1 MSAPTCINT
10 DRFTSKDL
18 LVQIL
23 PCADVAQEHIQV
35 LSFHTDIASGTFKLR
50 VNGEETAAITYNA
63 TIATLLTSIN
73 TALDNLDVLAAG
85 EIVATGASDAAITLT
100 SNVEKYYV
108 IDVNGDALTGN
119 STDEP
124 NVTSVVSQQGTTL
137 YTLSSQISSF
147 GYEESVDTVE
157 VTAISEYEATEIP
170 VKSMMTW
177 NASVFE
183 ANEAWKHAVF
193 AGQSGIMYVYP
204 RGKVVGRPYFA
215 FRALIEKVGVE
226 FPDHDVVEAT
236 FDGQRQGAMIVPF
249 NSIYKG

>member
-18 LVQIL
+18 LVQIR
-23 PCADVAQEHIQV
+23 PCADVDQVHIEV
-35 LSFHTDIASGTFKLR
+35 LSFHADVAAGTFKLR
-50 VNGEETAAITYNA
+50 VNGELTAAITYND
-63 TIATLLTSIN
+63 TIATLLTNIN
-73 TALDNLDVLAAG
+73 TALDNLDGLAAG
-85 EIVATGASDAAITLT
+85 ELEATGTLVSAVTITSDT
-100 SNVEKYYV
+100 EKYYV
-108 IDVNGDALTGN
+108 ISIEEDALTGN
-119 STDEP
+119 TSDEP
-124 NVTSVVSQQGTTL
+124 NVSKVVTQQGTTL
-137 YTLSSQISSF
+137 YTLSSQISAF

-193 AGQSGIMYVYP
+193 AGQSGLMYVYP
-204 RGKVVGRPYFA
+204 RGKVVGRPYFV